1 MELEKLGKLLRAF
14 AWILAVFGVIVA
26 LLSGSFTGDWMVL
39 LGGAIVLAITGTGLI
54 LKYKSVFWASLGI
67 TLAMTLLLG
76 WRTTTTF
83 IHLRS
88 LAKTNQMAD
97 FPSIGVEA
105 LIFGIL
111 TIASLLVW
119 MVSLSLI
126 RSFLNENK

>member
-1 MELEKLGKLLRAF
+1 MELAKLGKLLRGF
-14 AWILAVFGVIVA
+14 AWILAILGLVVS
-26 LLSGSFTGDWMVL
+26 LLSGSLTGDWVVL
-39 LGGAIVLAITGTGLI
+39 LGGSVCLAITGTL
-54 LKYKSVFWASLGI
+54 LKMQVKSVFWISLAV
-67 TLAMTLLLG
+67 TLSMTLLLG

-83 IHLRS
+83 IHLRM

-111 TIASLLVW
+111 TIASLLIW

-126 RSFLNENK
+126 RSFLSENK

>member
-1 MELEKLGKLLRAF
+1 MELEKLGKLLRGF
-14 AWILAVFGVIVA
+14 AWVLAIFGFIVA
-26 LLSGSFTGDWMVL
+26 ILSGTFKADWMVL
-39 LGGAIVLAITGTGLI
+39 SGGAIALGITGTGLI
-54 LKYKSVFWASLGI
+54 KQYRPLFWVSLGL

-83 IHLRS
+83 IHLRL

-105 LIFGIL
+105 LFFGIL
-111 TIASLLVW
+111 TIASLLIW